1 MNNINFGR
9 VVLGGLVAGLVLN
22 IGEWLLNAKVLASQ
36 MSEFA
41 VKHNFPPEPAGSA
54 IGVAVGL
61 TFVMGIVLV
70 FIGFTGHAFNQAE
83 VKELNNGD
91 SMRVGVY
98 DLKMVNLQQGDGE
111 NYSWHRATMAVTK
124 NGEALG
130 TLEPEKRSPVHHR
143 TAQPIARLDLFR
155 ARDRSPREGVPLEQ
169 QSGTGGTPP
178 GLPGLQVI

>member
-70 FIGFTGHAFNQAE
+70 LGYACIRTRLGPG
-83 VKELNNGD
+83 VKTAIVAGLFAWFA
-91 SMRVGVY
+91 VY
-98 DLKMVNLQQGDGE
+98 FYCGIINSVFAGI
-111 NYSWHRATMAVTK
+111 
-124 NGEALG
+124 
-130 TLEPEKRSPVHHR
+130 P
-143 TAQPIARLDLFR
+143 
-155 ARDRSPREGVPLEQ
+155 
-169 QSGTGGTPP
+169 GGTIVMVLVW
-178 GLPGLQVI
+178 GLVEYVLAAVVGAWLYKEA